1 MQYHFHALTDP
12 GRVRTNNEDVVLH
25 DVSVGL
31 GVVADGMGG
40 YRAGEIAS
48 SIAAAYMQEHFATWL
63 AIHGE
68 QATNRAIRGAMRRY
82 VRSANQSIMAV
93 AEQQPECQGMGTTL
107 VLGVFQAGRVM
118 VGSIGDSRFYR
129 LRRNRLERIS
139 HDHSWLQEQI
149 DAGLIDES
157 QAQTAPN
164 RNIITRGLGFPG
176 SGELDVFE
184 LEPEPGDLYLLCSDG
199 LTDMLTD
206 ARIARLLL
214 AAGGSLETG
223 ASSLVDAAN
232 AAGGRDNVSV
242 LLVLSE
248 GAPAARSSRF
258 FRWRR
263 S

>member
-63 AIHGE
+63 AVSGA
-68 QATNRAIRGAMRRY
+68 QATTRAMRGAMRRY

-93 AEQQPECQGMGTTL
+93 AEQQPECHGMGTTL
-107 VLGVFQAGRVM
+107 VFGVFQPARVM
-118 VGSIGDSRFYR
+118 IGSIGDSRCYR
-129 LRRNRLERIS
+129 LRGNRLDRIS
-139 HDHSWLQEQI
+139 HDHSVLQEQI
-149 DAGLIDES
+149 DAGLIDED
-157 QAQTAPN
+157 QALNAPN
-164 RNIITRGLGFPG
+164 RNLITRALGFPG

-184 LEPEPGDLYLLCSDG
+184 LEPASGDLFLLCSDG

-206 ARIARLLL
+206 ARITELLL
-214 AAGGSLETG
+214 AATSLETG

-232 AAGGRDNVSV
+232 EAGGRDNVSV

-248 GAPAARSSRF
+248 GEPAVRGSRF

-263 S
+263 P